1 MPSGTL
7 QGQNQTTKRPC
18 TQPVC
23 PPPAT
28 CCARGTPGSG
38 PGPQGAHRYT
48 VPIGELWCV
57 ADTLG
62 TVGEAQSVQVDTRL
76 AGCVWMC
83 VHTGVTGTPGLPCAG
98 TAWTPQVSQPLALS
112 TRPVALRRARCACG
126 PGSCWL
132 VCAQAACEWAEHTPL
147 HTHVHTGTHSQ
158 AVPQLLRVTRR
169 PQGPQALLQG
179 GHCQDKRDRY
189 KEQRSSARRCP
200 DARVR
205 ALLLGAQRRG
215 GQDLGDHR
223 SDRVP
228 ARPRHQGC
236 AVPGAPH
243 GPSMAHTHHSYPQQS
258 PQGTPPPA
266 VLGLAPGPP
275 VGQGRLSSPGQR
287 FY

>member
-1 MPSGTL
+1 
-7 QGQNQTTKRPC
+7 
-18 TQPVC
+18 
-23 PPPAT
+23 
-28 CCARGTPGSG
+28 
-38 PGPQGAHRYT
+38 
-48 VPIGELWCV
+48 
-57 ADTLG
+57 
-62 TVGEAQSVQVDTRL
+62 
-76 AGCVWMC
+76 MC

-98 TAWTPQVSQPLALS
+98 TAWTPRVSQPLALS

-147 HTHVHTGTHSQ
+147 HTHMHTGTHSQ

-228 ARPRHQGC
+228 ARPRRQGC
-236 AVPGAPH
+236 AVPGAPR
-243 GPSMAHTHHSYPQQS
+243 GPSTAHTHHSYPQHS
-258 PQGTPPPA
+258 PQGTPPQLFWDWPQA
-266 VLGLAPGPP
+266 LQSGRGVSPLP
-275 VGQGRLSSPGQR
+275 VSAFTDLTSLRAQVQTVTITHKVQQVPSPRPQACGS
-287 FY
+287 